1 MLATLKKWSTRDDK
15 LVADEERELAKKLY
29 DDFARFTTLDVL
41 EAAVVKQT
49 GSDSILNLGR
59 HGDMS
64 SGRYISVFSLEL
76 HGGGDRTTLSVQV
89 PRVDMSGPANK
100 PSGDNGGPP
109 GAAPANNTG
118 TTTATA
124 TGAGEGAPSSS
135 APTYKVKHS
144 GTGAQ
149 PVAPP
154 PPPPKATPKPPSKPT
169 DPILAAKAEGNSF
182 YGQGKLHK
190 AIRAYSRA
198 ITVATDKPQRV
209 PGDYGTVVSALYAN
223 RAAAYLRRSKA
234 AHAKVVASKQDLQDC
249 LRDCDRALDL
259 RPGYFKVLY
268 RRAQA
273 LLHLGRLH
281 EAQADIDVCV
291 EVATASRAAA
301 GGDGGG
307 DCDDAMFAE
316 VCRFQGSVARKLAA
330 RAKATQGVLES
341 VAAEDEALAGSVL
354 DQLLH
359 RTDGSFPAVSG
370 AASEPVRPPAGQAA
384 EPSAG
389 AAAGGGT
396 SSLPANTKSL
406 ADLAREL
413 DAAADAREAS
423 AGGGGGGDGA
433 SGGDG
438 GHGRVSRRKA
448 DRDAARGDGPSTAGV
463 GGWRAV
469 AVKRAKAKASGKAK
483 AKAKAASEA
492 PGGDSG
498 TSDTAGSAGVAD
510 KKAKLGPRKA
520 ARLLK
525 ALRSSI
531 IKGDMTAA
539 ASTLGQVQPK
549 LYPKLFGDA
558 VRAGVL
564 VLRLHGAVWGCA
576 AVFGRV
582 HHAVRASAGR
592 EAACR
597 DGPSLARHGNRRWCF
612 N

>member
-118 TTTATA
+118 TA

-316 VCRFQGSVARKLAA
+316 VCRFQGSVARKLAS

>member
-1 MLATLKKWSTRDDK
+1 
-15 LVADEERELAKKLY
+15 
-29 DDFARFTTLDVL
+29 
-41 EAAVVKQT
+41 
-49 GSDSILNLGR
+49 
-59 HGDMS
+59 
-64 SGRYISVFSLEL
+64 
-76 HGGGDRTTLSVQV
+76 
-89 PRVDMSGPANK
+89 MSGPANK

-118 TTTATA
+118 TA

-384 EPSAG
+384 EASAG

-564 VLRLHGAVWGCA
+564 VLRLHGALWRCA
-576 AVFGRV
+576 GVFGRV

-597 DGPSLARHGNRRWCF
+597 DGPSLARHGNRR
-612 N
+612 